1 MATFFGETHDERVR
15 VEKVHNDSFNVFVDG
30 NLTQEELDAQSVIRY
45 LLHVIPYI
53 VKTNK
58 V

>member
-15 VEKVHNDSFNVFVDG
+15 VEKAHNDSFNIFVDG
-30 NLTQEELDAQSVIRY
+30 KLAQEELDAQPVIRY

-53 VKTNK
+53 TKTNK